1 MDTNNL
7 SMSRPTVRSRI
18 HYQAIM
24 RKLED
29 VVSSDALL
37 ADLASQYALLVSCS
51 RFEGEPAS
59 WWVTGKEDREVVE
72 RAFEAFCD
80 LPASVY
86 DELVKLF
93 ALVNQEHDSALA
105 PTPFLKTK
113 RGASDAP

>member
-1 MDTNNL
+1 
-7 SMSRPTVRSRI
+7 MSRPTVRSRI

-29 VVSSDALL
+29 VINNDALL
-37 ADLASQYALLVSCS
+37 TDLASQYALLVSCS

-59 WWVTGKEDREVVE
+59 WWVTGKEDREMIA

-93 ALVNQEHDSALA
+93 SLVNQEHDSALA

>member
-7 SMSRPTVRSRI
+7 SLSRPTVRSRI